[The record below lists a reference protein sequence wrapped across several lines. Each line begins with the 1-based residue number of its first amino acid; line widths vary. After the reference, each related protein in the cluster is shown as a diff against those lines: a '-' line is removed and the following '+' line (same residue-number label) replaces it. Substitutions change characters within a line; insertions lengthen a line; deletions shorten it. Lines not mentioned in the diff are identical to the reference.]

1 MKRLNIHIIQHA
13 IFEGP
18 GIIKKWALEQGH
30 MLSYTHI
37 YDNEI
42 LPEPDSIDFLV
53 VMGGP
58 MSVYDTLKYPWIE
71 PEIKFINQCIDRKM
85 PVLGIC
91 LGAQFLA
98 KALGAKVYK
107 GPEKEI
113 GWFPIKFHQKIDEIF
128 PQELNVFH
136 WHGDTF
142 DIPEKALPLASSS
155 VVPNQGFVY
164 NQHVFA
170 LQFHLEVQENSVVEM
185 LKNCAS
191 DLTKGSYVQTEGEIL
206 SEKTYYAL
214 NASVMKQILNYLWK
228 SSH

>member
-18 GIIKKWALEQGH
+18 GIIKAWAREQGH
-30 MLSYTHI
+30 TLSYTHI
-37 YDNEI
+37 YDSEI
-42 LPEPDSIDFLV
+42 LPEPCSIDFLV

-58 MSVYDTLKYPWIE
+58 MSVYETPKYPWIDA
-71 PEIKFINQCIDRKM
+71 EIKFIRQCIDRTM

-98 KALGAKVYK
+98 KALGANVYK

-113 GWFPIKFHQKIDEIF
+113 GWFPIKFHQKTDGIF
-128 PQELNVFH
+128 PPELNVFH

-142 DIPEKALPLASSS
+142 DIPENALPLASSS

-164 NQHVFA
+164 GQYVFA
-170 LQFHLEVQENSVVEM
+170 LQFHLEVQESSVVAM
-185 LKNCAS
+185 VKNCAS
-191 DLTKGSYVQTEGEIL
+191 DLTDGLYIQTKDEII
-206 SEKTYYAL
+206 SEKAYYDL
-214 NASVMKQILNYLWK
+214 NASIMEQILNYLCK
-228 SSH
+228 RSH